1 MFSLPVR
8 SLDGTDV
15 PVSVNYNSALADV
28 RAQSEASK
36 HLRPLHEMKHFQR
49 AKELADDDV
58 LQVTLQA
65 VSTVS
70 QRKAV
75 EELTGSENG
84 AQDNVRVNIRI
95 AVRA

>member
-1 MFSLPVR
+1 MFSLSVR

-15 PVSVNYNSALADV
+15 PVNVNYNSTLADV
-28 RAQSEASK
+28 RAQLEASK
-36 HLRPLHEMKHFQR
+36 HLRPLHEIKLFQG

-70 QRKAV
+70 QRQAV
-75 EELTGSENG
+75 EELIGSVYG
-84 AQDNVRVNIRI
+84 AQDNVRVSIRI